1 MGRLKKILLIHTD
14 TNIIYFGYVHY
25 RGLGNELNIFHSK
38 LQQKLKR
45 LKLIERKYCQHGK
58 YNKQTDPMIL

>member
-1 MGRLKKILLIHTD
+1 MSDRAESCAGHLK
-14 TNIIYFGYVHY
+14 
-25 RGLGNELNIFHSK
+25 SQ
-38 LQQKLKR
+38 LQQKLKG